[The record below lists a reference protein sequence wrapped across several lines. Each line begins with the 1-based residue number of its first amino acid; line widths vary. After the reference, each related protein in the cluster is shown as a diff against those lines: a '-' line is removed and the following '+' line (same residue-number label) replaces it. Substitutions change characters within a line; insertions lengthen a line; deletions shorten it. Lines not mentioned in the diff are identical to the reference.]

1 MTFCAI
7 ISTILLYRQT
17 FPSVLSLRKLHL
29 YIKRGKTLKENYR
42 PVSILPNLSKVYE
55 KIMFTQMTKFFE
67 TIFPRYQCA
76 FPKGFNTQQCLLAI
90 LEKWKRSI
98 HKGKTFG
105 TLLTDL
111 SKAFDCLENK
121 LLIAKL
127 NAYGF
132 TLPSLHT
139 KLHV

>member
-1 MTFCAI
+1 
-7 ISTILLYRQT
+7 
-17 FPSVLSLRKLHL
+17 
-29 YIKRGKTLKENYR
+29 
-42 PVSILPNLSKVYE
+42 
-55 KIMFTQMTKFFE
+55 MFTQMTKFFE

-90 LEKWKRSI
+90 LEKCKRSI

-111 SKAFDCLENK
+111 SKAFDCLDNK

-132 TLPSLHT
+132 ILPSLHT